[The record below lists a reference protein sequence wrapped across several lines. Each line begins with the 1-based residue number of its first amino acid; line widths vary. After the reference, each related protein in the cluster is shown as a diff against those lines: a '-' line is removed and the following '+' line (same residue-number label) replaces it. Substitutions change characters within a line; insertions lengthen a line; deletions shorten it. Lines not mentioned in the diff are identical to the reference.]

1 MCYQH
6 KTCPYLQSSS
16 NASAG
21 KNTEGSED
29 GGEQQDTSQS
39 EVAVT
44 GNREGD
50 ATTLVEGDSEREKE
64 VESPQKVPGSGEDDD
79 KNEEEIK
86 GADSSRSGKTSQ
98 SGRVVSSGPSP
109 PTPEMPYTEPHWS
122 GPPSQRYFLT
132 VIKSGSVLDE
142 IDLSNKPFV
151 VQCIHSLNRT
161 YACTSSYTQDFVGK
175 QIIIVPFFVR
185 VAALLHLSHS
195 EDTDTVYQKHCAS
208 LHFVYILFFTFL
220 LYNVVVCAFL

>member
-6 KTCPYLQSSS
+6 NTCPYLQSSS
-16 NASAG
+16 NGSAG

-29 GGEQQDTSQS
+29 GGEQQNTSKS
-39 EVAVT
+39 EVAAT
-44 GNREGD
+44 GDGEGD
-50 ATTLVEGDSEREKE
+50 ATTLIEGDSEREKE
-64 VESPQKVPGSGEDDD
+64 VESPQKVPDGGEDDD
-79 KNEEEIK
+79 KNDK

-151 VQCIHSLNRT
+151 VQCIHSLNRI
-161 YACTSSYTQDFVGK
+161 YACTSYTQDFVGK

-195 EDTDTVYQKHCAS
+195 EDTHTVYQKHCAS
-208 LHFVYILFFTFL
+208 LHFVYIFI
-220 LYNVVVCAFL
+220 LYVSSL